1 LLVRVCFFAVLI
13 VLAVS
18 AWPFAVRAQYS
29 GCILDNC
36 ADKKPLPAP
45 PAASAPAPGEK
56 GDQKGGVSPEG
67 SGSSGAWVPNAGP
80 STPQWS
86 APQPSG
92 ASQPGD
98 FDFYVF
104 SLSWS
109 PGFCD
114 TGGAGKAKDQCRDG
128 ANLGFVVHGLWPQY
142 NQGFPSDC
150 PGVSSPSWI
159 ALQSIQGLY
168 PDIGLARYEWR
179 KHGTCSGK
187 SPTAYF
193 ADVRR
198 AHDLIAI
205 PSTFQNAQSELDTSP
220 LDIQRAFIAANPRL
234 RPGMMSVECVD
245 GELSE
250 VRICLSKDVRNF
262 VPCPE
267 VVRHGCRSQSIAIS
281 PMR

>member
-1 LLVRVCFFAVLI
+1 MMYRRLCLSLLVGLGA
-13 VLAVS
+13 S
-18 AWPFAVRAQYS
+18 ALLTHPGWPQES
-29 GCILDNC
+29 DCILDNC
-36 ADKKPLPAP
+36 ADKKPLPPPKPDQPAPDQTRPDGTQNAP
-45 PAASAPAPGEK
+45 PAQDSAPS
-56 GDQKGGVSPEG
+56 GDI
-67 SGSSGAWVPNAGP
+67 
-80 STPQWS
+80 STPS
-86 APQPSG
+86 RPQPSG

-114 TGGAGKAKDQCRDG
+114 TGGADKGEDQCRDG

-142 NQGFPSDC
+142 NEGFPSDC

-159 ALQSIQGLY
+159 VLQSTEGLY

-193 ADVRR
+193 ADVKR
-198 AHDLIAI
+198 AHDLVAI
-205 PSTFQNAQSELDTSP
+205 PSMFQNAQSEQDVSP
-220 LDIQRAFIAANPRL
+220 LDIQRAFMSANPRL
-234 RPGMMSVECVD
+234 RPGMMAIECVD

-250 VRICLSKDVRNF
+250 VRVCLSKDVRNF

-267 VVRHGCRSQSIAIS
+267 VVRHACHSQSIAIA

>member
-1 LLVRVCFFAVLI
+1 VIGSKANLGRR
-13 VLAVS
+13 VLAAVMM
-18 AWPFAVRAQYS
+18 AGALFPFGASAQYS

-36 ADKKPLPAP
+36 ADKKPLPQA
-45 PAASAPAPGEK
+45 PAASS
-56 GDQKGGVSPEG
+56 DNNG
-67 SGSSGAWVPNAGP
+67 SGGDWDSGA
-80 STPQWS
+80 
-86 APQPSG
+86 QPGG
-92 ASQPGD
+92 ASAPGD

-109 PGFCD
+109 PGFC
-114 TGGAGKAKDQCRDG
+114 TLGGAEKARSQCRSG
-128 ANLGFVVHGLWPQY
+128 AGLGFVVHGLWPQY
-142 NQGFPSDC
+142 SQGFPSDC
-150 PGVSSPSWI
+150 GGGSPSWMV
-159 ALQSIQGLY
+159 LQSTRGLY

-187 SPTAYF
+187 SPAAYF

-198 AHDLIAI
+198 AHDLVVV
-205 PSTFQNAQSELDTSP
+205 PSPFLNVQTEQDTTP
-220 LDIQRAFIAANPRL
+220 LDIQRAFFAANRRL
-234 RPGMMSVECVD
+234 RPGMMAIECVD

-267 VVRHGCRSQSIAIS
+267 VARHSCRTGDIAIA

>member
-1 LLVRVCFFAVLI
+1 
-13 VLAVS
+13 VS
-18 AWPFAVRAQYS
+18 AGKAIFIRRFAALALGALVLWPLAGAAQYS

-45 PAASAPAPGEK
+45 APNNNPAPAGQGST
-56 GDQKGGVSPEG
+56 GDWS
-67 SGSSGAWVPNAGP
+67 PNAG
-80 STPQWS
+80 S
-86 APQPSG
+86 ALPSG
-92 ASQPGD
+92 GASASGD

-114 TGGAGKAKDQCRDG
+114 LGGAEKAPDQCRSG
-128 ANLGFVVHGLWPQY
+128 ANLGFVVHGLWPQD
-142 NQGFPSDC
+142 NQGYPSDC
-150 PGVSSPSWI
+150 GGVTSPSW
-159 ALQSIQGLY
+159 LVLESTRGLY

-187 SPTAYF
+187 SPAAYF

-198 AHDLIAI
+198 ARDLVVT
-205 PSTFQNAQSELDTSP
+205 PPMFQNAQSEQDTTA
-220 LDIQRAFIAANPRL
+220 LDIERAFIAANPRL
-234 RPGMMSVECVD
+234 RPGMLSVECVN

-250 VRICLSKDVRNF
+250 VRICLSKDVRSF
-262 VPCPE
+262 VPCPD
-267 VVRHGCRSQSIAIS
+267 VARHTCRTQDIAVA